1 MLRSTTKAAWLAA
14 ISASMLA
21 CVTAHP
27 AEYAAKQ
34 WGCPES
40 KIAVKDA
47 RATGGGKAYAVSG
60 CGKQMVVECIYR
72 DDAPDQPYECTGRD
86 EKALAAATASA
97 APAPPPVAPSAPAPV
112 VSAAPSPVVATMAPA
127 AAVDLA
133 AVSHYVA
140 TDGRGYAMSDRD
152 AKSLALAASG
162 AFDLSC
168 AKVAPRVLVA
178 EHGEPIYIAEGCG
191 RRASYV
197 VAKSEGP
204 PEIDSFILTGIVS
217 VTARTATPTQ

>member
-14 ISASMLA
+14 ISACMLA

-47 RATGGGKAYAVSG
+47 RATGGGKAYAVAG

-86 EKALAAATASA
+86 EKALAAATATA
-97 APAPPPVAPSAPAPV
+97 APAPAPVASASSAPVASSAPA
-112 VSAAPSPVVATMAPA
+112 PVVATMAPA
-127 AAVDLA
+127 TVDLS

-152 AKSLALAASG
+152 ARSLALAASG
-162 AFDLSC
+162 TFDLSC

-178 EHGEPIYIAEGCG
+178 EHGEPIYVAEGCG
-191 RRASYV
+191 RRATYV

-217 VTARTATPTQ
+217 VTARTATPTR